1 MGIIKK
7 QSINNSISLYIGIII
22 GAINTILIFPH
33 VFENN
38 PEYWGLLQ
46 ILVSYSLIFSTFSHL
61 GSPNILLRFFPQLK
75 NKSQLLSFSM
85 ILCGIGF
92 LVFLLLFYLF
102 ENYLLSSIDATPLL
116 KDYFYLIGLLVFSLS
131 FFDLFSSISRSNL
144 DSSTPVFL
152 NEVFVRVGVLLLLLL
167 YEFGWILFDHFLY
180 AYISLYLTKLL
191 ALIYIQLKHKRI
203 SFSFNF
209 SFAQFKEQ
217 LKYGFY
223 VLTGGG
229 AAVLVSRF
237 DMLMIEHYLDLKQ
250 VAYYGLAFFIGSV
263 IKVPARSISSISSPL
278 IAKSFEENN
287 RSNIQNIYSKTSIN
301 LLIIGGVIFLCIMLN
316 IDDILQLLP
325 EKFSHGKY
333 VVLFIGSAQLVNLI
347 AGLHGLILV
356 HSAHYKSIIYFNLF
370 LFLITFVTN
379 IIFIPKYGINGAA
392 LATLISLF
400 VFNAAR
406 MFYVYKTMNFHPF
419 SKKTAL
425 SILMIVVIYFLLS
438 YLPLTSL
445 SLLNII
451 IRCTLAC
458 LLVVFSVQY
467 FKLSEDIKQIID
479 SNLDKYIRK

>member
-1 MGIIKK
+1 
-7 QSINNSISLYIGIII
+7 
-22 GAINTILIFPH
+22 
-33 VFENN
+33 
-38 PEYWGLLQ
+38 
-46 ILVSYSLIFSTFSHL
+46 
-61 GSPNILLRFFPQLK
+61 
-75 NKSQLLSFSM
+75 
-85 ILCGIGF
+85 
-92 LVFLLLFYLF
+92 
-102 ENYLLSSIDATPLL
+102 
-116 KDYFYLIGLLVFSLS
+116 
-131 FFDLFSSISRSNL
+131 
-144 DSSTPVFL
+144 
-152 NEVFVRVGVLLLLLL
+152 
-167 YEFGWILFDHFLY
+167 
-180 AYISLYLTKLL
+180 
-191 ALIYIQLKHKRI
+191 
-203 SFSFNF
+203 
-209 SFAQFKEQ
+209 
-217 LKYGFY
+217 
-223 VLTGGG
+223 
-229 AAVLVSRF
+229 
-237 DMLMIEHYLDLKQ
+237 MIEHYLDLKQ